1 MRYDPDMLAGAE
13 SQDIECS
20 EQLYDPSMS
29 LEIPVKVVDKGRELT
44 KGVVPLKT
52 NLFWVNEFVSSSL
65 AEIDTVVLTFVVLGL
80 RLE

>member
-1 MRYDPDMLAGAE
+1 
-13 SQDIECS
+13 
-20 EQLYDPSMS
+20 MS